1 MAGKRAFNEEVRA
14 WSLGGK
20 MSKTRFLHRLAWT
33 DRDERRDIRWS
44 IMAPVR
50 TIWQVGTV

>member
-50 TIWQVGTV
+50 TIWQVGTL